1 MSAPSRRRRV
11 LSAALALVGALAL
24 AVPVGGAAATPT
36 PSPSTSTDPALP
48 VTVQI
53 TDVAPSVLRPGEDLH
68 VRATL
73 RNDGDEVI
81 ERPAAALRIN
91 RFRPVARAELDTW
104 ASAGTTGLSG
114 TRRDVTTQV
123 DSPLLPGESVT
134 VDLVVLAAQVRLRDG
149 ADTWGPRGL
158 VVEAL
163 DGPSRVGIQRTFLL
177 WLPSDDVPQ
186 TPLSVLVPAVGP
198 PSAPAEGG
206 TSPSAATIAG
216 LDELTQSGGRL
227 RELSAA
233 IAVDPLIGVAVD
245 PALLAAASAGTP
257 ATQDWAADLTDE
269 LREHDVVALPWSDPD
284 LAAAA
289 HAGRPDLVRLA
300 SERTAQVGIPGLS
313 APSGLLWAPGAAL
326 PDQTT
331 AAVTSEI
338 GADGIVL
345 PPTTRDE
352 SDDDEDTPGAAQQV
366 QTTDG
371 PVTAY
376 APDALL
382 TRLFTA
388 PQGVDEDATT
398 ATTVQ
403 RALAELAVITR
414 ETESDQPHLLIA
426 PGRGWDPD
434 VPTVAALTSAFA
446 DAPWVRLRPVDT
458 LLGTDAPDA
467 RGSLPTDVVSPDELA
482 PSSVRALAD
491 ARERAVAFAGVTT
504 EPDVLLD
511 GVDNQVLAPLSV
523 AWRVAPAG
531 RDALVSSAVADVDAR
546 TTGLGIAP
554 VSDLV
559 VTAANSPLWIVVRNE
574 LTVPA
579 TVLLAVTPRKAC
591 LQVGEIEPVVVDAQ
605 SETSVRVPL
614 HARANCSVVVTAE
627 LTATDGLS
635 VSPAVRFTA
644 QVAPTIEGIGTI
656 VVGVLLAIGLVLGIV
671 RTVRRGQSARRGAR
685 TEAEA
690 GTSTSLP
697 VLGGAAPDDET
708 TEQETR

>member
-24 AVPVGGAAATPT
+24 AVPLTGSAAT
-36 PSPSTSTDPALP
+36 PSPSPTTDPDLP
-48 VTVQI
+48 VTIQI
-53 TDVAPSVLRPGEDLH
+53 TEVAPSVLRPGEDLH

-73 RNDGDEVI
+73 RNDGDQTI

-91 RFRPVARAELDTW
+91 RFRPVTRDEMDTW
-104 ASAGTTGLSG
+104 ASAGTAGLSA

-123 DSPLLPGESVT
+123 DSPLLPGGSVA
-134 VDLVVLAAQVRLRDG
+134 VELEIPAANVRLRDG

-163 DGPSRVGIQRTFLL
+163 DGARRVGVQRTFLL

-186 TPLSVLVPAVGP
+186 TSLSVLVPMVGP

-206 TSPSAATIAG
+206 TAPSAATVAG
-216 LDELTQSGGRL
+216 LDELTRPGGRL

-233 IAVDPLIGVAVD
+233 VAVAPQIGVAVD
-245 PALLAAASAGTP
+245 PALLAAASAGSTG
-257 ATQDWAADLTDE
+257 TRDWAADVTDE

-289 HAGRPDLVRLA
+289 HAGQPALVGLA
-300 SERTAQVGIPGLS
+300 VQRSAQVGVPGLT
-313 APSGLLWAPGAAL
+313 APSGLLWAPGAGL

-331 AAVTSEI
+331 AAVTSEV

-352 SDDDEDTPGAAQQV
+352 DAEDTPDAAQRV

-388 PQGVDEDATT
+388 PQGVDASATT

-414 ETESDQPHLLIA
+414 ETESDQPHLLVA
-426 PGRGWDPD
+426 PTRGWDPD
-434 VPTVAALTSAFA
+434 VPTVAALMTAFA
-446 DAPWVRLRPVDT
+446 DAPWVRLRPVT
-458 LLGTDAPDA
+458 TVLGSDAPDTRA
-467 RGSLPTDVVSPDELA
+467 TLPTDVTSPDELA

-491 ARERAVAFAGVTT
+491 ARERAVAFAGVTS

-523 AWRVAPAG
+523 AWRVAPTG

-559 VTAANSPLWIVVRNE
+559 VTSAVSPLWIVVRND

-591 LQVGEIEPVVVDAQ
+591 LEVEEIEPVVVDAQ
-605 SETSVRVPL
+605 SETSVRVEL

-644 QVAPTIEGIGTI
+644 QVAPTIESIGTI
-656 VVGVLLAIGLVLGIV
+656 VVGILLAIGLVLGIV

-697 VLGGAAPDDET
+697 VLGGTAPEDEPS
-708 TEQETR
+708 EQETR

>member
-24 AVPVGGAAATPT
+24 AVPVSGSAAT
-36 PSPSTSTDPALP
+36 PSPSPSPDPDLP
-48 VTVQI
+48 VTVEI
-53 TDVAPSVLRPGEDLH
+53 TEVAPSVLRPGEDLR

-73 RNDGDEVI
+73 RNDGDEVV

-91 RFRPVARAELDTW
+91 RFRPVSRAELDTW
-104 ASAGTTGLSG
+104 ASAGTEGLSG
-114 TRRDVTTQV
+114 TRRDVTTPL
-123 DSPLLPGESVT
+123 DSPLLPGGSVA
-134 VDLVVLAAQVRLRDG
+134 VELVIPAAQIRLRDG

-158 VVEAL
+158 VLEAL
-163 DGPSRVGIQRTFLL
+163 DGSRRVGVERSFLL

-186 TPLSVLVPAVGP
+186 TPLSVLVPVVGP

-206 TSPSAATIAG
+206 TTPSSATVAG
-216 LDELTQSGGRL
+216 LDELTGPGGRL

-233 IAVDPLIGVAVD
+233 VAVSPQIGVAVD
-245 PALLAAASAGTP
+245 PALLAAASAGAPGTR
-257 ATQDWAADLTDE
+257 DWAADLTDE

-300 SERTAQVGIPGLS
+300 VERAAQVDIPGLQ
-313 APSGLLWAPGAAL
+313 APTGPLWAPGAGL
-326 PDQTT
+326 PDETT
-331 AAVTSEI
+331 AAVTSEA
-338 GADGIVL
+338 GAPGIVL

-352 SDDDEDTPGAAQQV
+352 SDDDEDTPGAAQRV

-388 PQGVDEDATT
+388 PQGVEEGATT

-434 VPTVAALTSAFA
+434 VPTVAALTNAFS

-458 LLGTDAPDA
+458 LLDADSPDTRGT
-467 RGSLPTDVVSPDELA
+467 LPADVVNPDELA
-482 PSSVRALAD
+482 PASVRALAD
-491 ARERAVAFAGVTT
+491 ARERAVAFAGVTS

-531 RDALVSSAVADVDAR
+531 RDALVSSVVADVDAR
-546 TTGLGIAP
+546 TTGLSIAP

-559 VTAANSPLWIVVRNE
+559 VTAANSPLPIVVRNE

-579 TVLLAVTPRKAC
+579 TVLLAVSPRKAC
-591 LQVGEIEPVVVDAQ
+591 LEVGEIEPVVVEAQ
-605 SETSVRVPL
+605 SETSVRVQL

-644 QVAPTIEGIGTI
+644 QVAPTIESIGTI

-697 VLGGAAPDDET
+697 VLGGTAPDDDT
-708 TEQETR
+708 AEQETR